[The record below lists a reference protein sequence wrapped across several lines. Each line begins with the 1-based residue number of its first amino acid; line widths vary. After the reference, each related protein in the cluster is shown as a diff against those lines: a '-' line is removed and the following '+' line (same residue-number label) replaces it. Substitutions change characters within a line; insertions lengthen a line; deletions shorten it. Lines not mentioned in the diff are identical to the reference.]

1 MIKEGTIVKGNRNGE
16 TVSGVITKTKT
27 HKRKNAAGGRDE
39 VELEITLTEVLF
51 QKEGYE
57 RAIYAYVENEFH
69 IIRDNKEAP
78 AGLELA

>member
-27 HKRKNAAGGRDE
+27 HKRKSAAYGRTE
-39 VELEITLTEVLF
+39 VEIEITLAEVLF

-69 IIRDNKEAP
+69 IIKDNKEAP

>member
-1 MIKEGTIVKGNRNGE
+1 MIKEGTIVKGNKSNE

-27 HKRKNAAGGRDE
+27 LKRKSSAYGRTE
-39 VELEITLTEVLF
+39 VELEITLAEVLF

-69 IIRDNKEAP
+69 IIKDNKEAP
-78 AGLELA
+78 VGLELA

>member
-1 MIKEGTIVKGNRNGE
+1 MIKEGTIVKGNKSNE

-27 HKRKNAAGGRDE
+27 LKRKSSAYGRAE
-39 VELEITLTEVLF
+39 VELEITLAEVLF

-69 IIRDNKEAP
+69 IIKDNKEAP
-78 AGLELA
+78 VGLELA